1 MLPGGF
7 WYIRVRLE
15 HLIIFKSGT
24 CLAYSDSQH
33 IVGGRGG
40 GEKDKEEVEG
50 EKDDFKYF

>member
-1 MLPGGF
+1 
-7 WYIRVRLE
+7 
-15 HLIIFKSGT
+15 
-24 CLAYSDSQH
+24 LAYSDSQH